1 MYQYINVPINIQYH
15 TVSRSISHFSVILA
29 FSETELRPRG
39 QESEERKHK
48 MLSTLIS
55 LSSFYVMFIMISMKY
70 STLFHSSKLLTPRL
84 IIYYWY
90 CMTRLGST
98 PVINYS
104 IKSTPKHFVTSLYF
118 LKANDS
124 LNLLKM
130 AFLFAKVITSILS
143 FIATHFFS

>member
-1 MYQYINVPINIQYH
+1 MYQHINVPINIQYH
-15 TVSRSISHFSVILA
+15 TVSHSISHLSVIIA
-29 FSETELRPRG
+29 CSETESRPRG
-39 QESEERKHK
+39 QGSEERKHN

-55 LSSFYVMFIMISMKY
+55 ISCSHVMLIMISMKY

-90 CMTRLGST
+90 FMTRLGST
-98 PVINYS
+98 PDINYS
-104 IKSTPKHFVTSLYF
+104 IKHFVTSLYF
-118 LKANDS
+118 LNVNDS

-143 FIATHFFS
+143 FIATQFFS